1 MFHVE
6 RIKPLLVSM
15 FHVERT
21 NLLQSRDVPRET
33 LNNDISA
40 TNAQTASS
48 IIKG

>member
-6 RIKPLLVSM
+6 RMKLFNLLV

-21 NLLQSRDVPRET
+21 KLLQSRDVPRET
-33 LNNDISA
+33 LNNDTSA
-40 TNAQTASS
+40 TNAQTPSS